1 MSMKSKQFIRYYL
14 FSCLGVLIASYY
26 PLSMGVRVI
35 TDMLVNG
42 TVMKENYPKYIIPY
56 TPISVAIII
65 GVLLMPLFI
74 RLFKR
79 FALAGGAI
87 SATGIFFGLEWL
99 FEQKVVVSTAE
110 TVTKLEDWQMFM
122 CYVPPEGWGETV
134 TTYKTQTAV
143 DILMGDYNPAFKL
156 HFYIISVLLIIT
168 ILNCLYGFGQMIK
181 SGNKKRCKSL
191 VLQSIC
197 SVIFLGLCILA
208 CFTAFWRD
216 GSIQVSPLS
225 AALMTVF
232 FVLFG
237 VTAGV
242 FVGSFLLGK
251 RKLISVWNPA
261 ISASVMT
268 LLMYIGEMILLN
280 GHLYI
285 LGSGFLFESLPG
297 IVFAP
302 IDLLVILL
310 SGCITALIFT
320 LLNNK
325 HYCSKPTQ
333 KISIIALAVVSV
345 VVTLIITLALCIGGT
360 DAEDE
365 SISSMGGVDGPERTY
380 RTVQLLEKK
389 SDNAESTY
397 EVGTYLNG
405 SDFSSIGQELASK
418 IEQEWKNYSA
428 MTEEQRLA
436 SSHLWGLVSFQNDTW
451 NECEKAIGFD
461 VENPL
466 ESIDWLNKTGYFGM
480 ESTDPTMLVKH
491 IQVTANATHSP
502 MNVDGKPQEISIA
515 AGYNVDDIRITLNAT
530 LCADDGTY
538 QTGSVCNGYAT
549 YEEESTATGSK
560 IPVLIVITN
569 ESNNNDYYNC
579 DYYDPTAY
587 WVKDNVFYTLR
598 VLGDETN
605 KEEIQATLDRI
616 LGEI

>member
-1 MSMKSKQFIRYYL
+1 MKSKSFSRYYL

-26 PLSMGVRVI
+26 PLSMGIRVVA
-35 TDMLVNG
+35 DMIMNG

-65 GVLLMPLFI
+65 GVLLMPLLI
-74 RLFKR
+74 RFLKR
-79 FALAGGAI
+79 FAFAGSALF
-87 SATGIFFGLEWL
+87 ATGVFFGLEWL

-110 TVTKLEDWQMFM
+110 TVTKLEDWQMYM

-181 SGNKKRCKSL
+181 NGDKKRLKSL
-191 VLQSIC
+191 VLQAIC

-232 FVLFG
+232 FILFG
-237 VTAGV
+237 VSAGV

-251 RKLISVWNPA
+251 RKLVSIWIPS

-268 LLMYIGEMILLN
+268 LLMYVGEMILLN
-280 GHLYI
+280 GHLYS
-285 LGSGFLFESLPG
+285 LGSGFLFEGLPG
-297 IVFAP
+297 IVFST
-302 IDLLVILL
+302 IDILVILF

-320 LLNNK
+320 LLNNRRDSSRAARK
-325 HYCSKPTQ
+325 VSFILSAICF
-333 KISIIALAVVSV
+333 IIALTISV
-345 VVTLIITLALCIGGT
+345 ALCIGGIKEDSSISKYGGVNALEGPYRTVRVSEKKT
-360 DAEDE
+360 DNVE
-365 SISSMGGVDGPERTY
+365 SSYRVDTYINGTDFSSMGQALV
-380 RTVQLLEKK
+380 
-389 SDNAESTY
+389 N
-397 EVGTYLNG
+397 
-405 SDFSSIGQELASK
+405 K
-418 IEQEWKNYSA
+418 IDQEWETYSA
-428 MTEEQRLA
+428 MTKEQRLV
-436 SSHLWGLVSFQNDTW
+436 SSHLWGLVSLQKDTW
-451 NECEKAIGFD
+451 DECEEAIGFD

-480 ESTDPTMLVKH
+480 ESTDPTTPVKH
-491 IQVTANATHSP
+491 I
-502 MNVDGKPQEISIA
+502 EISANSAVDTDRKVSYINIT
-515 AGYNVDDIRITLNAT
+515 AGYSIDNMRITLNAT
-530 LCADDGTY
+530 LRADSGPY

-549 YEEESTATGSK
+549 FEEETVFTGSGN
-560 IPVLIVITN
+560 PVLIVTTD
-569 ESNNNDYYNC
+569 ETNNNGYYND
-579 DYYDPTAY
+579 DYFDPTAY

-598 VLGDETN
+598 VLGNEAD
-605 KEEIQATLDRI
+605 KEEIQTVLNKI
-616 LGEI
+616 ISEI